1 MELVDRLGCYLW
13 NPNPRENVTVTWSG
27 GCSNGLAQGNGEV
40 NWYQN
45 DELIQIW
52 ETRLQD
58 GHPDGPFVQR
68 YGDGAL
74 EADGQHMN
82 GEMQRDVDLSSL
94 AMDVGRAG
102 RSLCERRASR
112 HLDWV
117 RSIRQC
123 SWGRYDSRTGDG
135 WAGSMTR
142 LR

>member
-1 MELVDRLGCYLW
+1 M
-13 NPNPRENVTVTWSG
+13 TWSG
-27 GCSNGLAQGNGEV
+27 GCFERPSPRETERSTGTK
-40 NWYQN
+40 N

-82 GEMQRDVDLSSL
+82 GEMHGTWTWFLE
-94 AMDVGRAG
+94 GRRPRG

-112 HLDWV
+112 HLGLGT
-117 RSIRQC
+117 INPAM